1 MGRFL
6 GTDYLNVPSTRVD
19 GTRLLLTLRFRRY
32 MPDSPADCTGLR
44 ITALAAVSVPTD
56 LSTRRDRRSATDRE
70 LPPGAFPFGR
80 PSASVRS
87 RPVCKAP
94 DVPCGISRCL
104 CAAGSVRG
112 SRPLRVISAER
123 PTPLKNP
130 PIFPTAFQA
139 VASPE
144 ELAVATL
151 LEPSAAPPA
160 PFGSQRAYYDFSP
173 SRCSSSRPGSQFQ
186 PRQNSA
192 VPQSQS
198 VLQAKQRKGF
208 NPPPLPRHHT
218 FHVCFVF
225 RFYSPLHSHARWTP
239 WSVLQDGTIVA
250 KPRTGDHP
258 VRPKEDSF
266 PLRLPNPLGGRTDL
280 LRYPRKEVEKGQAPP
295 KPLRA

>member
-1 MGRFL
+1 MPVTWCASSLEKPFDFSGFPRHDPANRSRSQAFTGFASHL
-6 GTDYLNVPSTRVD
+6 PV
-19 GTRLLLTLRFRRY
+19 FRRQTFWRSL
-32 MPDSPADCTGLR
+32 DDLRKVTGRTGLR

-144 ELAVATL
+144 LQRTCLKIQSLSVAL
-151 LEPSAAPPA
+151 WSSKHNNLNSEP
-160 PFGSQRAYYDFSP
+160 FTIR
-173 SRCSSSRPGSQFQ
+173 
-186 PRQNSA
+186 N
-192 VPQSQS
+192 
-198 VLQAKQRKGF
+198 
-208 NPPPLPRHHT
+208 
-218 FHVCFVF
+218 
-225 RFYSPLHSHARWTP
+225 YS
-239 WSVLQDGTIVA
+239 D
-250 KPRTGDHP
+250 
-258 VRPKEDSF
+258 
-266 PLRLPNPLGGRTDL
+266 
-280 LRYPRKEVEKGQAPP
+280 
-295 KPLRA
+295 